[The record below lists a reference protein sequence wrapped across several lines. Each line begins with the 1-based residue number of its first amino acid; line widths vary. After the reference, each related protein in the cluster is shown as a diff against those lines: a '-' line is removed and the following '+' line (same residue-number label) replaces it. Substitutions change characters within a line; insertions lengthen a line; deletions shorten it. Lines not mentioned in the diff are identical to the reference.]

1 MRLLLIDYYDS
12 FTYNIADYLRRCGAE
27 VDVCEANSVD
37 SPAFAAYDG
46 LVFSPGPGNPV
57 HMPDLRRLMSDAI
70 GFRPVLGI
78 CLGFQAMGL
87 HFGGHL
93 RRGHPC
99 HGKQSVV
106 CRIPGT
112 PSWLLQDI
120 PDCFTVVRYHSL
132 VIGGPLSGAHVTLS
146 AGEGEPMALEHPDL
160 PVAGVQY
167 HPEAWLSAYGL
178 PLFHNWLRKARE
190 NRG

>member
-27 VDVCEANSVD
+27 VDVREADKVD
-37 SPAFAAYDG
+37 SPDFAAYDG

-87 HFGGHL
+87 HFGARLVKGQ
-93 RRGHPC
+93 PC
-99 HGKQSVV
+99 HGKRSRV
-106 CRIPGT
+106 CRT
-112 PSWLLQDI
+112 PDTAGWLLQGM

-132 VIGGPLSGAHVTLS
+132 LIGGGVSGVQITLT
-146 AGEGEPMALEHPDL
+146 AGGGEPMAIEHPDL

-167 HPEAWLSAYGL
+167 HPEAWMSEYGL
-178 PLFHNWLRKARE
+178 NLFANWLRKVRE
-190 NRG
+190 SRG